1 MARVA
6 RHSAPAAAS
15 TQVLNEETTMA
26 TTPAP
31 SGPINQHKAMAMG
44 KKPNQ
49 PLPNPGP
56 KTPA

>member
-1 MARVA
+1 MASQHFQPEA
-6 RHSAPAAAS
+6 GSTPA
-15 TQVLNEETTMA
+15 LNPEETTMA

-44 KKPNQ
+44 RKPNQ

-56 KTPA
+56 KTPC